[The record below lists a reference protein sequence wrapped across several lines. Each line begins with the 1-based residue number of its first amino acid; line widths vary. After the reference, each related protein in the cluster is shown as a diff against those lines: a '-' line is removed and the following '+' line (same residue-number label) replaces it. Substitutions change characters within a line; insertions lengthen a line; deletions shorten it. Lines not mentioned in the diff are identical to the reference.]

1 MAFRDRIKELRRVR
15 IGDCEPHPL
24 NYRTHPVEQGA
35 AVTGLLQ
42 EVGIIDVAL
51 AFPADGLGP
60 AGDSSRLMLYDGHLR
75 QRLGPD
81 QVWPV
86 AVTDLTRAEADIV
99 IATLHPTA
107 EMAETDED
115 MQRQLLGGLEAEEA
129 ELRKLI
135 DEMLAR
141 LEREAAEE
149 RTGDEDATEGP
160 DAMYLRPHEHYDYV
174 IVLASN
180 TNEWNILMDLLDL
193 KTVRRSTRK
202 PKFGIGRGV
211 KASTLIE
218 LIQGLINERV
228 TEDRGPVASQ
238 GQEHAADALAVA

>member
-115 MQRQLLGGLEAEEA
+115 LQRELLGGLEAEEA

-135 DEMLAR
+135 DEMMAK
-141 LEREAAEE
+141 LELDAADDQA
-149 RTGDEDATEGP
+149 GDDEVGP
-160 DAMYLRPHEHYDYV
+160 GPEAMYLRPHEHYDYV
-174 IVLASN
+174 LILASN
-180 TNEWNILMDLLDL
+180 TNEWNILCELLDL
-193 KTVRRSTRK
+193 ATVRRNTRVFK
-202 PKFGIGRGV
+202 TGVGRGV
-211 KASTLIE
+211 KASQLIE
-218 LIQGLINERV
+218 MLRMVKGAG
-228 TEDRGPVASQ
+228 GP
-238 GQEHAADALAVA
+238 

>member
-86 AVTDLTRAEADIV
+86 AVTDLTRAEANIV

-115 MQRQLLGGLEAEEA
+115 IQRELLGGLEAEEA

-135 DEMLAR
+135 DEMMAK
-141 LEREAAEE
+141 LERAAAEE
-149 RTGDEDATEGP
+149 QAGDEDTTEGP
-160 DAMYLRPHEHYDYV
+160 EAMYAAARALRLRDRAGQQHERMEHPDGPAGPEDGPTQHTEAEIRDRPRGESLDADRV
-174 IVLASN
+174 DSGVNQWASH
-180 TNEWNILMDLLDL
+180 
-193 KTVRRSTRK
+193 
-202 PKFGIGRGV
+202 GR
-211 KASTLIE
+211 
-218 LIQGLINERV
+218 
-228 TEDRGPVASQ
+228 
-238 GQEHAADALAVA
+238 